1 MAGVRALHMDRPR
14 PSPFAKLLDLH
25 WPLLLAITAIA
36 SIGFLML
43 YSVAGGNLD
52 PWAMRQIV
60 RFGVGLV
67 ILLVFAMI
75 DIKLWM
81 ALAYPFY
88 GVTIVLLLVV
98 QFAGRFGKGA
108 ERWIDL
114 GIIQIQPSEL
124 AKLALVLALAR
135 FFHGRSFEDAVKLKS
150 LVVPLGLIGLPVALV
165 LMQPNLG
172 TALILCFIGAC
183 ILFVSG
189 LRWWIIIAGLLAVA
203 GAVPIGWEFL
213 HDYQKQRVYTFLD
226 PESDPLG
233 TGYNI
238 MQSYIAMGS
247 GGLFG
252 KGFLGGTQS
261 QLDFLPEKH
270 TDFILPMLGEEFGF
284 AGCTVLVGLYAL
296 VLLIGFTIALSAR
309 SHFARLAALGLT
321 MNFLAYILIN
331 MAMVMGV
338 IPVVGI
344 PLPLVSY
351 GGTAMLT
358 VMMGFGILMSV
369 HVHRQSDLPR
379 HGGLAF

>member
-1 MAGVRALHMDRPR
+1 MAVRALAIDRPK

-25 WPLLLAITAIA
+25 WPLLLAVTAIA

-43 YSVAGGNLD
+43 YSVAGGSLD

-67 ILLVFAMI
+67 ILLVFAMV
-75 DIKLWM
+75 DIRVWM
-81 ALAYPFY
+81 NVAYPFY
-88 GVTIVLLLVV
+88 IATIGLLLVV
-98 QFAGRFGKGA
+98 QFAGTFGKGA

-114 GIIQIQPSEL
+114 GVVQIQPSEL
-124 AKLALVLALAR
+124 MKLALVLALAR
-135 FFHGRSFEDAVKLKS
+135 YFHGRSYEDAIKLKS
-150 LVVPLGLIGLPVALV
+150 LIVPLGLIGIPVVLV

-189 LRWWIIIAGLLAVA
+189 LRWWVIVAGLAAVA
-203 GAVPIGWEFL
+203 AALPVGWEML
-213 HDYQKQRVYTFLD
+213 HDYQRQRILTFLD
-226 PESDPLG
+226 PESDPMG
-233 TGYNI
+233 AGWNI
-238 MQSYIAMGS
+238 MQSKIAMGS

-252 KGFLGGTQS
+252 KGFMGGTQS

-270 TDFILPMLGEEFGF
+270 TDFILVSLGEEFGF
-284 AGCTVLVGLYAL
+284 AGCMILVGLYAL
-296 VLLIGFTIALSAR
+296 VLLIGLAIALGAR
-309 SHFARLAALGLT
+309 SHFARITALGLT

-331 MAMVMGV
+331 MSMVMGV

-369 HVHRQSDLPR
+369 HVHRQTEVPR
-379 HGGLAF
+379 QTGWLI

>member
-1 MAGVRALHMDRPR
+1 MAVRALAIDRPK

-25 WPLLLAITAIA
+25 WPLLLAVTAIA

-43 YSVAGGNLD
+43 YSVAGGSLD

-67 ILLVFAMI
+67 ILLVFAMV
-75 DIKLWM
+75 DIRVWM
-81 ALAYPFY
+81 NVAYPFY
-88 GVTIVLLLVV
+88 IATIGLLLVV
-98 QFAGRFGKGA
+98 QFAGTFGKGA

-114 GIIQIQPSEL
+114 GVVQIQPSEL
-124 AKLALVLALAR
+124 MKLAVVLALAR
-135 FFHGRSFEDAVKLKS
+135 YFHGRSYEDAIKLKS
-150 LVVPLGLIGLPVALV
+150 LIVPLGLIGIPVVLV

-189 LRWWIIIAGLLAVA
+189 LRWWVIIAGLAAVA
-203 GAVPIGWEFL
+203 AALPVGWEML
-213 HDYQKQRVYTFLD
+213 HDYQRQRILTFLD
-226 PESDPLG
+226 PESDPMG
-233 TGYNI
+233 AGWNI
-238 MQSYIAMGS
+238 MQSKIAMGS

-252 KGFLGGTQS
+252 KGFMGGTQS

-270 TDFILPMLGEEFGF
+270 TDFILVSLGEEFGF
-284 AGCTVLVGLYAL
+284 AGCMILVGLYAL
-296 VLLIGFTIALSAR
+296 VLLIGLAIALGAR
-309 SHFARLAALGLT
+309 SHFARITALGLT

-331 MAMVMGV
+331 MSMVMGV

-369 HVHRQSDLPR
+369 HVHRQTEVPR
-379 HGGLAF
+379 QTGWLI

>member
-1 MAGVRALHMDRPR
+1 MAVRALALDRSQP
-14 PSPFAKLLDLH
+14 PFWMKLLDLH
-25 WPLLLAITAIA
+25 WPLLLCVLAVA
-36 SIGFLML
+36 SIGFAML
-43 YSVAGGNLD
+43 YSVAGGSLD
-52 PWAMRQIV
+52 PWASRQMV
-60 RFGVGLV
+60 RFGVGFA
-67 ILLVFAMI
+67 ILIVFALI
-75 DIKLWM
+75 DTRIWM

-88 GVTIVLLLVV
+88 AVTFVLLGVV
-98 QFAGRFGKGA
+98 EFFGRTGKGA

-114 GIIQIQPSEL
+114 GLIQIQPSEL
-124 AKLALVLALAR
+124 MKIALVLALAR
-135 FFHGRSFEDAVKLKS
+135 FFHGKSLEDAVKLKT
-150 LVVPLGLIGLPVALV
+150 LAIPLGLIGLPVMLV

-172 TALILCFIGAC
+172 TATILCFIGAC
-183 ILFVSG
+183 ILFTSG
-189 LRWWIIIAGLLAVA
+189 MRWWLIVA
-203 GAVPIGWEFL
+203 GIVAVGIALPVGWEFL
-213 HDYQKQRVYTFLD
+213 HDYQKQRVLTFMD

-233 TGYNI
+233 AGYNI

-284 AGCTVLVGLYAL
+284 IGAIVLLGLYT
-296 VLLIGFTIALSAR
+296 LILFFGLGIALAAR
-309 SHFARLAALGLT
+309 SHFARLTALGLT
-321 MNFLAYILIN
+321 MNVLAYILIN
-331 MAMVMGV
+331 MAMVMGL

-369 HVHRQSDLPR
+369 HVHKAQDAARR
-379 HGGLAF
+379 GRAAF

>member
-1 MAGVRALHMDRPR
+1 MAVRALAIDRPK
-14 PSPFAKLLDLH
+14 PSPLAKLLDLH
-25 WPLLLAITAIA
+25 WPLLLAVTAIA

-43 YSVAGGNLD
+43 YSVAGGSLD

-67 ILLVFAMI
+67 ILLVFAMV
-75 DIKLWM
+75 DIRVWM
-81 ALAYPFY
+81 NVAYPFY
-88 GVTIVLLLVV
+88 IATIGLLLVV
-98 QFAGRFGKGA
+98 QFAGTFGKGA

-114 GIIQIQPSEL
+114 GVVQIQPSEL
-124 AKLALVLALAR
+124 MKLALVLALAR
-135 FFHGRSFEDAVKLKS
+135 YFHGRSYEDAIKLKS
-150 LVVPLGLIGLPVALV
+150 LIVPLGLIGIPVVLV

-189 LRWWIIIAGLLAVA
+189 LRWWVIIAGLAAVA
-203 GAVPIGWEFL
+203 AALPVGWEML
-213 HDYQKQRVYTFLD
+213 HDYQRQRILTFLD
-226 PESDPLG
+226 PESDPMG
-233 TGYNI
+233 AGWNI
-238 MQSYIAMGS
+238 MQSKIAMGS

-252 KGFLGGTQS
+252 KGFMGGTQS

-270 TDFILPMLGEEFGF
+270 TDFILVSLGEEFGF
-284 AGCTVLVGLYAL
+284 AGCMILVGLYAL
-296 VLLIGFTIALSAR
+296 VLLIGLAIALGAR
-309 SHFARLAALGLT
+309 SHFARITALGLT

-331 MAMVMGV
+331 MSMVMGV

-369 HVHRQSDLPR
+369 HVHRQTEVPR
-379 HGGLAF
+379 QTGWLI

>member
-1 MAGVRALHMDRPR
+1 MAVRALAIDRPK
-14 PSPFAKLLDLH
+14 PSPLAKLLDLH
-25 WPLLLAITAIA
+25 WPLLLAVTAIA

-43 YSVAGGNLD
+43 YSVAGGSLD

-67 ILLVFAMI
+67 ILLTFAMV
-75 DIKLWM
+75 DIRIWM
-81 ALAYPFY
+81 SAAYPFY
-88 GVTIVLLLVV
+88 IATIGLLLVV
-98 QFAGRFGKGA
+98 QFAGTFGKGA

-114 GIIQIQPSEL
+114 GVVQIQPSEL
-124 AKLALVLALAR
+124 MKLALVLALAR
-135 FFHGRSFEDAVKLKS
+135 YFHGRSYEDAIKLKS
-150 LVVPLGLIGLPVALV
+150 LIVPLGLIGIPVVLV

-189 LRWWIIIAGLLAVA
+189 LRWWVIIAGLAAVA
-203 GAVPIGWEFL
+203 AALPVGWEML
-213 HDYQKQRVYTFLD
+213 HDYQRQRILTFLD
-226 PESDPLG
+226 PESDPMG
-233 TGYNI
+233 AGWNI
-238 MQSYIAMGS
+238 MQSKIAMGS

-252 KGFLGGTQS
+252 KGFMGGTQS

-270 TDFILPMLGEEFGF
+270 TDFILVSLGEEFGF
-284 AGCTVLVGLYAL
+284 AGCMILVGLYAL
-296 VLLIGFTIALSAR
+296 VLLIGLAIALGAR
-309 SHFARLAALGLT
+309 SHFARITALGLT

-331 MAMVMGV
+331 MSMVMGV

-369 HVHRQSDLPR
+369 HVHRQTEVPR
-379 HGGLAF
+379 QTGWLI

>member
-1 MAGVRALHMDRPR
+1 MAVRALAIDRPK
-14 PSPFAKLLDLH
+14 PSPLAKLLDLH
-25 WPLLLAITAIA
+25 WPLLLAVTAIA

-43 YSVAGGNLD
+43 YSVAGGSLD

-67 ILLVFAMI
+67 ILLVFAMV
-75 DIKLWM
+75 DIRVWM
-81 ALAYPFY
+81 NVAYPFY
-88 GVTIVLLLVV
+88 IATIGLLLVV
-98 QFAGRFGKGA
+98 QFAGTFGKGA

-114 GIIQIQPSEL
+114 GVVQIQPSEL
-124 AKLALVLALAR
+124 MKLALVLALAR
-135 FFHGRSFEDAVKLKS
+135 YFHGRSYEDAIKLKS
-150 LVVPLGLIGLPVALV
+150 LIVPLGLIGIPVVLV

-189 LRWWIIIAGLLAVA
+189 LRWWVIVAGLAAVA
-203 GAVPIGWEFL
+203 AALPVGWEML
-213 HDYQKQRVYTFLD
+213 HDYQRQRILTFLD
-226 PESDPLG
+226 PESDPMG
-233 TGYNI
+233 AGWNI
-238 MQSYIAMGS
+238 MQSKIAMGS

-252 KGFLGGTQS
+252 KGFMGGTQS

-270 TDFILPMLGEEFGF
+270 TDFILVSLGEEFGF
-284 AGCTVLVGLYAL
+284 AGCMILVGLYAL
-296 VLLIGFTIALSAR
+296 VLLIGLAIALGAR
-309 SHFARLAALGLT
+309 SHFARITALGLT

-331 MAMVMGV
+331 MSMVMGV

-369 HVHRQSDLPR
+369 HVHRQTEVPR
-379 HGGLAF
+379 QTGWLI

>member
-1 MAGVRALHMDRPR
+1 MAVRALAIDRPK

-25 WPLLLAITAIA
+25 WPLLLAVTAIA

-43 YSVAGGNLD
+43 YSVAGGSLD

-67 ILLVFAMI
+67 ILLVFAMV
-75 DIKLWM
+75 DIRVWM
-81 ALAYPFY
+81 NVAYPFY
-88 GVTIVLLLVV
+88 IATIGLLLVV
-98 QFAGRFGKGA
+98 QFAGTFGKGA

-114 GIIQIQPSEL
+114 GVVQIQPSEL
-124 AKLALVLALAR
+124 MKLALVLALAR
-135 FFHGRSFEDAVKLKS
+135 YFHGRSYEDAIKLKS
-150 LVVPLGLIGLPVALV
+150 LIVPLGLIGIPVVLV

-189 LRWWIIIAGLLAVA
+189 LRWWVIVAGLAAVA
-203 GAVPIGWEFL
+203 AALPVGWEML
-213 HDYQKQRVYTFLD
+213 HDYQRQRILTFLD
-226 PESDPLG
+226 PESDPMG
-233 TGYNI
+233 AGWNI
-238 MQSYIAMGS
+238 MQSKIAMGS

-252 KGFLGGTQS
+252 KGFMGGTQS
-261 QLDFLPEKH
+261 QLYFLPEKH
-270 TDFILPMLGEEFGF
+270 TDFILVSLGEEFGF
-284 AGCTVLVGLYAL
+284 AGCMILVGLYAL
-296 VLLIGFTIALSAR
+296 VLLIGLAIALGAR
-309 SHFARLAALGLT
+309 SHFARITALGLT

-331 MAMVMGV
+331 MSMVMGV

-369 HVHRQSDLPR
+369 HVHRQTEVPR
-379 HGGLAF
+379 QTGWLI

>member
-1 MAGVRALHMDRPR
+1 
-14 PSPFAKLLDLH
+14 
-25 WPLLLAITAIA
+25 
-36 SIGFLML
+36 
-43 YSVAGGNLD
+43 
-52 PWAMRQIV
+52 MRQIV
-60 RFGVGLV
+60 RFLVGLV
-67 ILLVFAMI
+67 ILIAFAMV
-75 DIKLWM
+75 DIRIWM
-81 ALAYPFY
+81 AIAYPFY
-88 GVTIVLLLVV
+88 AATIGLLLVV

-114 GIIQIQPSEL
+114 GFIQIQPSEL
-124 AKLALVLALAR
+124 MKIALVLALAR
-135 FFHGRSFEDAVKLKS
+135 FFHGRSHEESIKLKT
-150 LVVPLGLIGLPVALV
+150 LAVPLVLIGLPVALV

-189 LRWWIIIAGLLAVA
+189 LRWWVIVAGLAVA
-203 GAVPIGWEFL
+203 AAAVPVGWEFL

-233 TGYNI
+233 AGYNI
-238 MQSYIAMGS
+238 MQSKIAMGS

-252 KGFLGGTQS
+252 KGLLGGTQS

-270 TDFILPMLGEEFGF
+270 TDFIFVMLGEEFGF
-284 AGCTVLVGLYAL
+284 AGCVILVALYAL
-296 VLLIGFTIALSAR
+296 VLLIGLAIALGAR
-309 SHFARLAALGLT
+309 SQFARITALGLT
-321 MNFLAYILIN
+321 MNVLAYILIN
-331 MAMVMGV
+331 MSMVMGV

-369 HVHRQSDLPR
+369 HVHRQTDLPR
-379 HGGLAF
+379 QTGWLI

>member
-1 MAGVRALHMDRPR
+1 MAVRALAIDRPK

-25 WPLLLAITAIA
+25 WPLLLAVTAIA

-43 YSVAGGNLD
+43 YSVAGGSLD

-67 ILLVFAMI
+67 ILLVFAMV
-75 DIKLWM
+75 DIRVWM
-81 ALAYPFY
+81 NVAYPFY
-88 GVTIVLLLVV
+88 IATIGLLLVV
-98 QFAGRFGKGA
+98 QFAGTFGKGA

-114 GIIQIQPSEL
+114 GVVQIQPSEL
-124 AKLALVLALAR
+124 MKLALVLALAR
-135 FFHGRSFEDAVKLKS
+135 YFHGRSYEDAIKLKS
-150 LVVPLGLIGLPVALV
+150 LIVPLGLIGIPVVLV

-189 LRWWIIIAGLLAVA
+189 LRWWVIIAGLAAVA
-203 GAVPIGWEFL
+203 AALPVGWEML
-213 HDYQKQRVYTFLD
+213 HDYQRQRILTFLD
-226 PESDPLG
+226 PESDPMG
-233 TGYNI
+233 AGWNI
-238 MQSYIAMGS
+238 MQSKIAMGS

-252 KGFLGGTQS
+252 KGFMGGTQS

-270 TDFILPMLGEEFGF
+270 TDFILVSLGEEFGF
-284 AGCTVLVGLYAL
+284 AGCMILVGLYAL
-296 VLLIGFTIALSAR
+296 VLLIGLAIALGAR
-309 SHFARLAALGLT
+309 SHFARITALGLT

-331 MAMVMGV
+331 MSMVMGV

-369 HVHRQSDLPR
+369 HVHRQTEVPR
-379 HGGLAF
+379 QTGWLI

>member
-1 MAGVRALHMDRPR
+1 MSVRALAIDRPK

-25 WPLLLAITAIA
+25 WPLLLAVTAIA

-43 YSVAGGNLD
+43 YSVAGGSLE

-60 RFGVGLV
+60 RFLVGLV
-67 ILLVFAMI
+67 ILIAFAMV
-75 DIKLWM
+75 DIRIWM
-81 ALAYPFY
+81 AIAYPFY
-88 GVTIVLLLVV
+88 AATIGLLLVV

-114 GIIQIQPSEL
+114 GFIQIQPSEL
-124 AKLALVLALAR
+124 MKIALVLALAR
-135 FFHGRSFEDAVKLKS
+135 FFHGRSHEESIKLKT
-150 LVVPLGLIGLPVALV
+150 LAVPLVLIGLPVALV

-189 LRWWIIIAGLLAVA
+189 LRWWVIVAGLAVA
-203 GAVPIGWEFL
+203 AAAVPVGWEFL

-233 TGYNI
+233 AGYNI
-238 MQSYIAMGS
+238 MQSKIAMGS

-252 KGFLGGTQS
+252 KGLLGGTQS

-270 TDFILPMLGEEFGF
+270 TDFIFVMLGEEFGF
-284 AGCTVLVGLYAL
+284 AGCVILVALYAL
-296 VLLIGFTIALSAR
+296 VLLIGLAIALGAR
-309 SHFARLAALGLT
+309 SQFARITALGLT
-321 MNFLAYILIN
+321 MNVLAYILIN
-331 MAMVMGV
+331 MSMVMGV

-369 HVHRQSDLPR
+369 HVHRQTDLPR
-379 HGGLAF
+379 QTGWLI